1 MPEINWYPGHMAKT
15 KKILETQ
22 IRSVDAVIELCDA
35 RAPKATRNPDLV
47 RLTGGKTRIL
57 ILNKADLA
65 SDAATA
71 QWLAYYKKY
80 GVTALKYQ
88 SVGGRAK
95 EIFRF
100 IENAARPAVERMKA
114 RGANKTVR
122 VMVVGIPNVGKSTFI
137 NHLRGAAVAKTSD
150 RPGVTRSNQWVKIT
164 PYLELLDTP
173 GMLWPKLEDQGSAR
187 VLAFLG
193 SIRDQIMDGEELA
206 TQLLET
212 LLRIAPA
219 QTRARYK
226 LPEDAAGRL
235 PEELLELVGLDPKR
249 TLDSYPHE
257 LSGGQRQRVLI
268 AMALTRDPQL
278 VICDEPTTA
287 LDETVQKQVIKLLN
301 RLQEEL
307 GFAMVF
313 VSHDLALV
321 AEVANSITVMYAGQV
336 VEQGP
341 VRDIM
346 TEPIHEYTRGLLGS
360 VLSIEAGGARLHQV
374 PGSVPSPKD
383 FPEGDR
389 FRPRSSHPD
398 KTSNVRPMLKRVAN
412 SDHYYAELPDSELK
426 RLGIKP
432 YLPEGV
438 LL

>member
-226 LPEDAAGRL
+226 LPEDAAGRP
-235 PEELLELVGLDPKR
+235 PEELLELACRGRGWL
-249 TLDSYPHE
+249 
-257 LSGGQRQRVLI
+257 LSGGRCDTER
-268 AMALTRDPQL
+268 AASL
-278 VICDEPTTA
+278 V
-287 LDETVQKQVIKLLN
+287 LDEFRAGKLGRITLETP
-301 RLQEEL
+301 EE
-307 GFAMVF
+307 
-313 VSHDLALV
+313 
-321 AEVANSITVMYAGQV
+321 
-336 VEQGP
+336 
-341 VRDIM
+341 
-346 TEPIHEYTRGLLGS
+346 
-360 VLSIEAGGARLHQV
+360 
-374 PGSVPSPKD
+374 
-383 FPEGDR
+383 
-389 FRPRSSHPD
+389 
-398 KTSNVRPMLKRVAN
+398 
-412 SDHYYAELPDSELK
+412 
-426 RLGIKP
+426 
-432 YLPEGV
+432 
-438 LL
+438 

>member
-1 MPEINWYPGHMAKT
+1 MAKT

-235 PEELLELVGLDPKR
+235 PEELLELACRGRGWL
-249 TLDSYPHE
+249 
-257 LSGGQRQRVLI
+257 LSGGRCDTER
-268 AMALTRDPQL
+268 AASL
-278 VICDEPTTA
+278 V
-287 LDETVQKQVIKLLN
+287 LDEFRAGKLGRITLETP
-301 RLQEEL
+301 EE
-307 GFAMVF
+307 
-313 VSHDLALV
+313 
-321 AEVANSITVMYAGQV
+321 
-336 VEQGP
+336 
-341 VRDIM
+341 
-346 TEPIHEYTRGLLGS
+346 
-360 VLSIEAGGARLHQV
+360 
-374 PGSVPSPKD
+374 
-383 FPEGDR
+383 
-389 FRPRSSHPD
+389 
-398 KTSNVRPMLKRVAN
+398 
-412 SDHYYAELPDSELK
+412 
-426 RLGIKP
+426 
-432 YLPEGV
+432 
-438 LL
+438 